1 MERRKFLR
9 GAGLVAAAAGFSF
22 KGVAGAISHS
32 HVSGLGAGAP
42 ANAAGSAAGAP
53 ESDPNISGPAAS
65 ASALQLGIAGYTF
78 AKIPLDQGIAMMK
91 RVGVGALSIKDFYLP
106 MDSTAG
112 TVQTVKEKFTSNG
125 IKIYGAGV
133 IYMKTQA
140 EVDRAFEYAKKLGVD
155 LIIGVPNPELL
166 TYTEG
171 KVKEY
176 NIRVAIH
183 NHGPED
189 KLYPSPVNVY
199 DHIKGLDN
207 RMGLC
212 LDIGHAARAGANP
225 VEIIGKYGNRIFDL
239 HIKDLS
245 EITTKPKPIEL
256 GRGVLDIPGV
266 VKALT
271 KIRFAGYCSIEHEMD
286 MSDPL
291 PGIAESAG
299 YFRGVVKGESA

>member
-1 MERRKFLR
+1 M
-9 GAGLVAAAAGFSF
+9 AAAAGFGL
-22 KGVAGAISHS
+22 KGVAGTVARPA
-32 HVSGLGAGAP
+32 SGM
-42 ANAAGSAAGAP
+42 
-53 ESDPNISGPAAS
+53 SGDRAS

-91 RVGVGALSIKDFYLP
+91 RVGVNALSIKDFYLP
-106 MDSTAG
+106 MNSTPE
-112 TVQTVKEKFTSNG
+112 TIQSVKEKFTSAG
-125 IKIYGAGV
+125 IKIYAAGV

-140 EVDRAFEYAKKLGVD
+140 EVDRAFEYTKALGVD
-155 LIIGVPNPELL
+155 LIVGVPNPELL

-225 VEIIGKYGNRIFDL
+225 VEVIGKYGNRIFDL
-239 HIKDLS
+239 HFKDLS
-245 EITTKPKPIEL
+245 EIAVKSRPIEL

-266 VKALT
+266 IKALA
-271 KIRFAGYCSIEHEMD
+271 KNRYAGYCSIEHEMD
-286 MSDPL
+286 MTDPL

-299 YFRGVVKGESA
+299 YFRGVVKGESY

>member
-9 GAGLVAAAAGFSF
+9 GAGMVAAAAGFGL
-22 KGVAGAISHS
+22 KGVAG
-32 HVSGLGAGAP
+32 VAGA
-42 ANAAGSAAGAP
+42 AAGGDGHVPGADGYVP
-53 ESDPNISGPAAS
+53 GGAAS
-65 ASALQLGIAGYTF
+65 ASSLKLGIAGFTF
-78 AKIPLDQGIAMMK
+78 AKIPLDQGIAMMR
-91 RVGVGALSIKDFYLP
+91 RVGVNALSIKDFYLP
-106 MDSTAG
+106 MDSTPE
-112 TVQTVKEKFTSNG
+112 TIQSIKEKFTSNG
-125 IKIYGAGV
+125 IQIYAAGV

-140 EVDRAFEYAKKLGVD
+140 EVDRAFDYAKALGVD
-155 LIIGVPNPELL
+155 LIVGVPNPELL

-171 KVKEY
+171 KVKAY

-212 LDIGHAARAGANP
+212 LDIGHASRAGANP
-225 VEIIGKYGNRIFDL
+225 VEIVGKYGNRIFDM

-245 EITTKPKPIEL
+245 EIAVKPKPIEL
-256 GRGVLDIPGV
+256 GRGVLDIPGL
-266 VKALT
+266 VKALN
-271 KIRFAGYCSIEHEMD
+271 KIRYTGYCSIEHEMD

-299 YFRGVVKGESA
+299 YFRGVVKGEA

>member
-1 MERRKFLR
+1 MERRNFLR
-9 GAGLVAAAAGFSF
+9 GAGLAAAAAGFGF
-22 KGVAGAISHS
+22 KGVAGTVA
-32 HVSGLGAGAP
+32 
-42 ANAAGSAAGAP
+42 
-53 ESDPNISGPAAS
+53 GPASEDKAGRS
-65 ASALQLGIAGYTF
+65 SLSVTQLGIAGYTF
-78 AKIPLDQGIAMMK
+78 AKVPLDQGIAMMK
-91 RVGVGALSIKDFYLP
+91 RAGVNALSIKDFYLP
-106 MDSTAG
+106 MNSTPE
-112 TVQTVKEKFTSNG
+112 TIQSVKEKFTTAG
-125 IKIYGAGV
+125 IKIYAAGV

-140 EVDRAFEYAKKLGVD
+140 EVDRAFEYAKTLGVD
-155 LIIGVPNPELL
+155 LIVGVPNPELL
-166 TYTEG
+166 SYTEG

-176 NIRVAIH
+176 NIRIAIH

-245 EITTKPKPIEL
+245 EIAVKPKPIEL

-266 VKALT
+266 VKALA
-271 KIRFAGYCSIEHEMD
+271 KNRYPGYCSIEHEMD
-286 MSDPL
+286 MTDPL

-299 YFRGVVKGESA
+299 YFRGVAKGESY

>member
-9 GAGLVAAAAGFSF
+9 GAGMVAAAAGFGL
-22 KGVAGAISHS
+22 KGVAA
-32 HVSGLGAGAP
+32 AAT
-42 ANAAGSAAGAP
+42 ADAGSAVG
-53 ESDPNISGPAAS
+53 GGHAS
-65 ASALQLGIAGYTF
+65 ASSLKLGIAGYTF
-78 AKIPLDQGIAMMK
+78 AKIPLDLGIAMMR
-91 RVGVGALSIKDFYLP
+91 RVGVNALSIKDFYLP
-106 MDSTAG
+106 MNSTPE
-112 TVQTVKEKFTSNG
+112 TIQSVKEKFSTNG
-125 IKIYGAGV
+125 IQIYAAGV

-140 EVDRAFEYAKKLGVD
+140 EVDRAFEYAKTLGVD
-155 LIIGVPNPELL
+155 LIVGVPNPELL
-166 TYTEG
+166 PYTEG

-212 LDIGHAARAGANP
+212 LDIGHASRAGANP
-225 VEIIGKYGNRIFDL
+225 VEIVGKYGNRIFDM

-245 EITTKPKPIEL
+245 EIDVKPKPIEL
-256 GRGVLDIPGV
+256 GRGVLDIPGL

-271 KIRFAGYCSIEHEMD
+271 KIRYAGYCSIEHEMD

-299 YFRGVVKGESA
+299 YFRGVVKGEG

>member
-1 MERRKFLR
+1 M
-9 GAGLVAAAAGFSF
+9 VAAAAGFGF
-22 KGVAGAISHS
+22 KGVAG
-32 HVSGLGAGAP
+32 VEGVAGA
-42 ANAAGSAAGAP
+42 AAAAGR
-53 ESDPNISGPAAS
+53 AS
-65 ASALQLGIAGYTF
+65 ASSLKLGIAGYTF
-78 AKIPLDQGIAMMK
+78 AKIPLDQGIAMMR
-91 RVGVGALSIKDFYLP
+91 RVGVSALSIKDFYLP
-106 MDSTAG
+106 MNSTPE
-112 TVQTVKEKFTSNG
+112 TIQSVKEKFSTNG
-125 IKIYGAGV
+125 IQIYAAGV

-140 EVDRAFEYAKKLGVD
+140 EVDRAFEYAKALGVD
-155 LIIGVPNPELL
+155 LIVGVPNPELL
-166 TYTEG
+166 SYTEG

-199 DHIKGLDN
+199 DHIKGLDS

-212 LDIGHAARAGANP
+212 LDIGHASRAGANP
-225 VEIIGKYGNRIFDL
+225 VEIVGKYGNRIFDM

-245 EITTKPKPIEL
+245 EIAVKPKPIEL
-256 GRGVLDIPGV
+256 GRGVLDIPGL

-271 KIRFAGYCSIEHEMD
+271 KIRYTGYCSIEHEMD

-299 YFRGVVKGESA
+299 YFRGVVKGEG

>member
-9 GAGLVAAAAGFSF
+9 GAGMVAAAAGFGL
-22 KGVAGAISHS
+22 KGVAGVAGSA
-32 HVSGLGAGAP
+32 SGVGGQASG
-42 ANAAGSAAGAP
+42 AAGSA
-53 ESDPNISGPAAS
+53 SS
-65 ASALQLGIAGYTF
+65 LKLGIAGYTF
-78 AKIPLDQGIAMMK
+78 AKIPVDQGIAMMR
-91 RVGVGALSIKDFYLP
+91 RVGVNALSIKDFYLP
-106 MDSTAG
+106 MDSTPE
-112 TVQTVKEKFTSNG
+112 TIQSVKEKFISNG
-125 IKIYGAGV
+125 IQIYAAGV

-140 EVDRAFEYAKKLGVD
+140 EVDRAFAYAKVLGVD
-155 LIIGVPNPELL
+155 LIVGVPNPELL
-166 TYTEG
+166 PYTEG

-212 LDIGHAARAGANP
+212 LDIGHASRAGANP
-225 VEIIGKYGNRIFDL
+225 VEIVGKYGNRIFDM

-245 EITTKPKPIEL
+245 EIAVKPKPIEL
-256 GRGVLDIPGV
+256 GRGVLDIPGL
-266 VKALT
+266 VKALN
-271 KIRFAGYCSIEHEMD
+271 KIRYTGYCSIEHEMD
-286 MSDPL
+286 MLDPL

-299 YFRGVVKGESA
+299 YFRGVVKGEG

>member
-9 GAGLVAAAAGFSF
+9 GAGMAAAAAGFGL
-22 KGVAGAISHS
+22 KGVAGVAGS
-32 HVSGLGAGAP
+32 VSR
-42 ANAAGSAAGAP
+42 AGSAAGAGP
-53 ESDPNISGPAAS
+53 MSGATAS
-65 ASALQLGIAGYTF
+65 ASSLKLGIAGFTF
-78 AKIPLDQGIAMMK
+78 AKIPLDQGIAMMR
-91 RVGVGALSIKDFYLP
+91 RVGVNALSIKDFYLP
-106 MDSTAG
+106 MDSTPE
-112 TVQTVKEKFTSNG
+112 TIQSVKEKFTSNG
-125 IKIYGAGV
+125 IQIYAAGV

-140 EVDRAFEYAKKLGVD
+140 EVDRAFEYAKTLGVD
-155 LIIGVPNPELL
+155 LIVGVPNPELL
-166 TYTEG
+166 SYTEG

-199 DHIKGLDN
+199 DHIKGLDS

-212 LDIGHAARAGANP
+212 LDIGHASRAGANP
-225 VEIIGKYGNRIFDL
+225 VEIVGKYGNRIFDM

-245 EITTKPKPIEL
+245 EIAVKPKPIEL
-256 GRGVLDIPGV
+256 GRGVLDIPGL
-266 VKALT
+266 VKALN
-271 KIRFAGYCSIEHEMD
+271 KIHYAGYCSIEHEMD

-299 YFRGVVKGESA
+299 YFRGVVKGEG